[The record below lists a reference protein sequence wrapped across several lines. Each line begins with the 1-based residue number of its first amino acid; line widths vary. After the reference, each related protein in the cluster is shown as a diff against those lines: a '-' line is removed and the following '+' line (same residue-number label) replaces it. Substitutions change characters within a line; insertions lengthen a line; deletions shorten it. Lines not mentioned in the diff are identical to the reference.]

1 MRIRRAVNLEMC
13 MSAST
18 IYKVSFA
25 LAAIDL
31 WLATICAI
39 AGDVHFVAFMF
50 LAGLMW
56 AHGLY
61 FKNKAEKEGE

>member
-1 MRIRRAVNLEMC
+1 

-18 IYKVSFA
+18 TYKLSFGLSA
-25 LAAIDL
+25 LDLMIAAI
-31 WLATICAI
+31 CAVN
-39 AGDVHFVAFMF
+39 GDAHFVAFML

-61 FKNKAEKEGE
+61 FKNKADKEIGE